1 MGFTPIPIERDTT
14 PLLSHCVRERLSA
27 GQYILPQS
35 KTSCF
40 SQGWTPYSELM
51 ISDRVGIEN
60 SKQSMSAH
68 SLRIA
73 LSYFPAMYV
82 CMELVNF
89 SYTMENMSQTSTVTA
104 ADPK

>member
-1 MGFTPIPIERDTT
+1 MTIGRDTSS
-14 PLLSHCVRERLSA
+14 LLSHCVRERLSA

-35 KTSCF
+35 MTSCF

-51 ISDRVGIEN
+51 ISDSRVGIENSLYLKN

-73 LSYFPAMYV
+73 LSYFPIIHV
-82 CMELVNF
+82 SMELVTF
-89 SYTMENMSQTSTVTA
+89 S
-104 ADPK
+104 